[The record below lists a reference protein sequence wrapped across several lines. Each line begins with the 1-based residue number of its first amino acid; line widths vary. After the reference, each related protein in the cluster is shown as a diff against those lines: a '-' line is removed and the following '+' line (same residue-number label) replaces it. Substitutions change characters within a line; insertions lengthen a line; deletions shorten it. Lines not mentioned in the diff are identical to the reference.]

1 MADIGIYT
9 TNAQIQAKAGLGASA
24 VSKAVAWTDVIVLM
38 VENFINVECRKV
50 FAVDAAAFT
59 ALPASTKYLLSD
71 VASSLA
77 AIYVINYDFA
87 GYPTRIVAEDM
98 INILRDS
105 ALRGIQTLKEEKT
118 TEFVL
123 TGAR

>member
-9 TNAQIQAKAGLGASA
+9 TNAQIQAKAGLGASV

-77 AIYVINYDFA
+77 AIYVINYDFV
-87 GYPTRIVAEDM
+87 GYPTRVVAEDM

-118 TEFVL
+118 IEFVL

>member
-24 VSKAVAWTDVIVLM
+24 VSKLTAWTDVIVLM

-59 ALPASTKYLLSD
+59 ALQASTKYLLSD

-77 AIYVINYDFA
+77 AIYVINYDFV
-87 GYPTRIVAEDM
+87 GYPTRVVAEDM

-118 TEFVL
+118 IEFVL

>member
-59 ALPASTKYLLSD
+59 ALQASTKYLLSD

-77 AIYVINYDFA
+77 AIYVINYDFV
-87 GYPTRIVAEDM
+87 GYPTRVVAEDM

-118 TEFVL
+118 IEFVL

>member
-1 MADIGIYT
+1 MADIGIYA

-24 VSKAVAWTDVIVLM
+24 VSKLTAWTDVIILM
-38 VENFINVECRKV
+38 VENFINVECRQV
-50 FAVDAAAFT
+50 FAVDAAAFA
-59 ALPASTKYLLSD
+59 ALPVSTKYLLSD

-77 AIYVINYDFA
+77 AIYVINYDFS

-105 ALRGIQTLKEEKT
+105 ALRGIQTLKEEKA